1 MLDEREVPAVAFV
14 ECVKVHHVKL
24 ANIDREPCTV
34 GIGFPRL
41 WRRLNVMGDGLAAK
55 KEVFPPPLE
64 HTYPQVIC
72 MPHPAQAHC
81 VTLEDDVLCGLR
93 ILDILVDLHKVQ
105 LREEVQ
111 WRKEGVK
118 DTVVNIPIYSPFS
131 LLFIVSIT
139 FLISF

>member
-1 MLDEREVPAVAFV
+1 MAATERDGRRVGG
-14 ECVKVHHVKL
+14 KHG
-24 ANIDREPCTV
+24 RE
-34 GIGFPRL
+34 
-41 WRRLNVMGDGLAAK
+41 

-93 ILDILVDLHKVQ
+93 ILDILVDLHKVR

-111 WRKEGVK
+111 WREEGVE
-118 DTVVNIPIYSPFS
+118 DMHHSNAESNV
-131 LLFIVSIT
+131 
-139 FLISF
+139 